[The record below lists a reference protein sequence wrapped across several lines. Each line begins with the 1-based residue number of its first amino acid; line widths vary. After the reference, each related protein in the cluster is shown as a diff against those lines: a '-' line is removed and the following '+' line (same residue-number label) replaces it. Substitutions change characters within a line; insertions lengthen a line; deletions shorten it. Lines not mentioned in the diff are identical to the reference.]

1 MQRIACA
8 AEGGERDISSFLSGA
23 NPAGRRQQG
32 APPPA
37 PLPKG
42 LRPFGIPL
50 SQRIAC
56 AAEGEKDM
64 IFVSI
69 RGKIPPGGGGDL
81 LFLVA
86 GLGADSCRGRRRV
99 APRRRAGVWKEDDAR
114 RYPYADSLYVSLAA
128 MPSLRSPISRP
139 PPANPAAV
147 RREFAPGRNAC
158 PSFPPRGA
166 CNAPH
171 KRDSQGSQTLERGV
185 PRGTG
190 SPLGAAVRRDLP
202 RVETHAH
209 HSHPRDAHA
218 HRAKRDSQ
226 GSQTL
231 ERGCRG
237 RRPACLSLSQRCGRG
252 GRGGGRNRRRRG

>member
-8 AEGGERDISSFLSGA
+8 AEGEKDISSFLSGA

-56 AAEGEKDM
+56 AAEGEKD
-64 IFVSI
+64 ISSFLSGANPAG
-69 RGKIPPGGGGDL
+69 RRRDL

-99 APRRRAGVWKEDDAR
+99 AHDAGLGYGRRMMRGVIPTPIPCTFPLPPCLPYALQSPVPTSKSRRRSAG
-114 RYPYADSLYVSLAA
+114 
-128 MPSLRSPISRP
+128 
-139 PPANPAAV
+139 
-147 RREFAPGRNAC
+147 FAPGRNAC

-185 PRGTG
+185 PRGTA
-190 SPLGAAVRRDLP
+190 SPLAPPFGGICPGSKRMPIIPTPAMRMRIAQSGILKGLRPLSGGAGGAAPCLPQFVAEVR
-202 RVETHAH
+202 T
-209 HSHPRDAHA
+209 
-218 HRAKRDSQ
+218 
-226 GSQTL
+226 
-231 ERGCRG
+231 G
-237 RRPACLSLSQRCGRG
+237 RTRWR
-252 GRGGGRNRRRRG
+252 